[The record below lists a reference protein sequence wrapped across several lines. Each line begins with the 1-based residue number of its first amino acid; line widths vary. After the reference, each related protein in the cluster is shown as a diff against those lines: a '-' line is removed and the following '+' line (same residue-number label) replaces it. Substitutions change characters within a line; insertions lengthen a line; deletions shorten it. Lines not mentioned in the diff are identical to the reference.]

1 MAGHSK
7 WANIKHRKAAQDKKR
22 GKAFSQISKAIMAA
36 VRNGGPNPAD
46 NITLRLHMDKARA
59 ANMPKDT
66 VERAIKRASGEA
78 GGEQMQELT
87 YEGYGP
93 GGVGILIQAL
103 TDNVNRTNSEV
114 RSTLEKRGGT
124 MGKPGSVSWNFE
136 HKAVF
141 LVKSEGVDEDALM
154 EVALE
159 AGADDLE
166 GEAGFFTVSG
176 APDTYAAIGKALND
190 AGYAVENADVTYI
203 PKDKIMLAAD
213 DAKKLINIVEAIE
226 DLDDVNNAI
235 TNGDIPDEVL
245 AEMGS

>member
-36 VRNGGPNPAD
+36 VRGGGPNPND

-78 GGEQMQELT
+78 GGEQLQELT

-93 GGVGILIQAL
+93 GGVGILIQTI

-114 RSTLEKRGGT
+114 RSTMEKRGGS

-136 HKAVF
+136 QKAVYV
-141 LVKSEGVDEDALM
+141 LDAEGVDEDALM
-154 EVALE
+154 ETALD

-166 GEAGFFTVSG
+166 GEAGFFTVTG
-176 APDTYAAIGKALND
+176 APDTFASIGRALTD
-190 AGYAVENADVTYI
+190 AGYTVENADVTFI
-203 PKDKIMLAAD
+203 PKEKIMLAPD
-213 DAKKLINIVEAIE
+213 DAKKLINIIDAVEE
-226 DLDDVNNAI
+226 LDDVSNAI

-245 AEMGS
+245 AELGG